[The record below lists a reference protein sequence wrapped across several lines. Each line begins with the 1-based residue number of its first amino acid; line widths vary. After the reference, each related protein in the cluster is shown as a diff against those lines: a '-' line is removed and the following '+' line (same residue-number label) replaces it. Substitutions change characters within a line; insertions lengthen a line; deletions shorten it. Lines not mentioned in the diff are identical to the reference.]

1 MRRILWLAAI
11 GLTVG
16 LSIPLIYGGR
26 GLFHQLATFP
36 LSLLGA
42 GLAMIVLGWNFSAVR
57 LRLML
62 HGIGQPMAYGR
73 ALAIIIATEFACC
86 ATPAGGGGP
95 VAYVF
100 LLKRHGA
107 SGTGA
112 AALYALDILMD
123 LLFFATALLAIT
135 LAILIQPD
143 QLRVGWQLSLLACL
157 LASAA
162 VLAWGAAKHYRSV
175 LLWGGRRLRWWRVSA
190 VTRRRI
196 ARMVLRFRQ
205 GLQVAW
211 GLSLRRLCAL
221 YALCIG
227 QWIMRYSVL
236 LVLVAGLHHPISWA
250 YGFLMQMLMLSVGQL
265 TMLPGGSGG
274 VELSFTVLLA
284 PVLDPATLGAVLIL
298 WRFTTYYWIL
308 LAGAPVFASLVGSAL
323 WLQPGH
329 SAAEAAGEKVDH
341 GIQVAP
347 LATSTYSMDNV
358 QVQGD
363 VQVGGGVIRFAQGTR
378 VLVGKGGSIS
388 FGKRK
393 KAGF

>member
-157 LASAA
+157 RAC
-162 VLAWGAAKHYRSV
+162 
-175 LLWGGRRLRWWRVSA
+175 WRA
-190 VTRRRI
+190 QRC
-196 ARMVLRFRQ
+196 
-205 GLQVAW
+205 
-211 GLSLRRLCAL
+211 SL
-221 YALCIG
+221 
-227 QWIMRYSVL
+227 
-236 LVLVAGLHHPISWA
+236 
-250 YGFLMQMLMLSVGQL
+250 
-265 TMLPGGSGG
+265 G
-274 VELSFTVLLA
+274 VRPNTI
-284 PVLDPATLGAVLIL
+284 DRCCYGAVGACAGGGYLPL
-298 WRFTTYYWIL
+298 P
-308 LAGAPVFASLVGSAL
+308 AGASHAWYCASGRGCRS
-323 WLQPGH
+323 
-329 SAAEAAGEKVDH
+329 H
-341 GIQVAP
+341 G
-347 LATSTYSMDNV
+347 DF
-358 QVQGD
+358 
-363 VQVGGGVIRFAQGTR
+363 R
-378 VLVGKGGSIS
+378 
-388 FGKRK
+388 
-393 KAGF
+393 